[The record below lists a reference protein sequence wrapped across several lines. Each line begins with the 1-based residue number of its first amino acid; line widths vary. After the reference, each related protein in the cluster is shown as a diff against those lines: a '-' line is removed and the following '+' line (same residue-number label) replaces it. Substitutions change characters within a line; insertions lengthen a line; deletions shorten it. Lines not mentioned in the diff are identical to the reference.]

1 MKKLYLTVL
10 AFCVLA
16 VATLFLLP
24 NNTDS
29 ANESVKTSNKSSTP
43 EVIADTPKLAD
54 TFLWKLEKAGSPTS
68 YLLGTLHLGRVNEE
82 LSSSIMDAFDATTAV
97 VTEANVMPENQ
108 ELFEISMLMMDM
120 QGSLSQKLGQ
130 GRFNQL
136 ANAVAGV
143 APKSALEK
151 MRPWAALTLVMYNKP
166 DGYSEQFG
174 IDMLLTKKAIERGK
188 HRVFLEQ
195 IQDSL
200 SLFSQL
206 PEDKVI
212 SLIGVLLDYS
222 SEAKADTLELI
233 NLYKNNKFNEVAALL
248 TDKEKMLKYYP
259 EEEKEF
265 WDGWMNQEL
274 LNKRNTNWL
283 PILREQL
290 ELEPTL
296 VAVGAMHLVGEDGLI
311 EQAKQMGYTVT
322 PVLPH

>member
-10 AFCVLA
+10 AFCALA
-16 VATLFLLP
+16 VAILFLLP
-24 NNTDS
+24 NSTNS
-29 ANESVKTSNKSSTP
+29 ANEFAKAQNKSQTP
-43 EVIADTPKLAD
+43 EIMANTPKLAD
-54 TFLWKLEKAGSPTS
+54 TFLWKLEKEGSPTS
-68 YLLGTLHLGRVNEE
+68 YLFGTLHLGRINEE
-82 LSSSIMDAFDATTAV
+82 LSPSVMDAFSATTAV
-97 VTEANVMPENQ
+97 VTEANVMPESQ
-108 ELFEISMLMMDM
+108 ELLEISMLMMDM

-130 GRFNQL
+130 ARFNQL

-143 APKSALEK
+143 APKSALDK

-174 IDMLLTKKAIERGK
+174 LDMLLTKKAIERGK

-200 SLFSQL
+200 NVFSQL

-222 SEAKADTLELI
+222 NEAKADTMELI
-233 NLYKNNKFNEVAALL
+233 NLYNNNKFNEVAALL

-259 EEEKEF
+259 EEEKAF
-265 WDGWMNQEL
+265 WDQWMNQEL
-274 LNKRNTNWL
+274 LIKRNTKWL
-283 PILREQL
+283 PIIKNQL

-322 PVLPH
+322 PVLSD